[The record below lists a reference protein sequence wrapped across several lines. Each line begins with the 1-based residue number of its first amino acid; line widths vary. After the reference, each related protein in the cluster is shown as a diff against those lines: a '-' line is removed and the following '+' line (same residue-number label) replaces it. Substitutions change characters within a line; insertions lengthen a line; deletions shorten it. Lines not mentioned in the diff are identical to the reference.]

1 MQACGSVEECQ
12 EQQYFGGTI
21 ARMGEESYLDYAGYL
36 YRESELEELSGNS
49 ISKGPNW
56 GTLKILALPKK
67 KGGGV

>member
-49 ISKGPNW
+49 ISKGP
-56 GTLKILALPKK
+56 I
-67 KGGGV
+67 GVIGS